1 MVSTQAT
8 KRHTMTKLASGA
20 RAPGTQTVLKLFGA
34 ASCIGA
40 QDTRCD
46 MGPTTIHASD
56 LQSRLRQVGID
67 AVWENTLRPNAK
79 KSEEDA
85 IVDLC
90 TQLAINISKTV
101 ENKQPFA
108 VIGGD
113 HSCAVGTWSGAA
125 NALKAIHS
133 DNKHP
138 LGLIWVDAHMDSHT
152 PQTSV
157 SGAYHGMPLACLLD
171 KGLPALR
178 NIGTQGAKLLPEHVC
193 LVGVRS
199 YEAAEASLLKQ
210 LGVRVFFM
218 EEVKQ
223 RGLRAIMDDALSIVK
238 NTAGFGISIDLDA
251 IDPVDAPGV
260 GSPTQDGLQAEQLIK
275 CLAHI
280 IKQSAKQKNYIGAE
294 ITEYNPFR
302 DVNKKTANLIID
314 LVCATSIKDWL

>member
-1 MVSTQAT
+1 MVSTQPIN
-8 KRHTMTKLASGA
+8 KKLNS
-20 RAPGTQTVLKLFGA
+20 TQTDSSKKTSSKKRSLKLFGA

-46 MGPTTIHASD
+46 MGPLTIRNSQ
-56 LQSRLRQVGID
+56 LQTRLRQAGVD
-67 AVWENTLRPNAK
+67 ATWENILHPQSNQ
-79 KSEEDA
+79 SEESA
-85 IVDLC
+85 IIDLC
-90 TQLAINISKTV
+90 RKLAKDIRLTV
-101 ENKQPFA
+101 KQKHQFA

-125 NALKAIHS
+125 SALKES
-133 DNKHP
+133 HP
-138 LGLIWVDAHMDSHT
+138 ENNNHLGLIWVDAHMDSHT
-152 PQTSV
+152 PQSSI

-171 KGLPALR
+171 RGLAALR
-178 NIGTQGAKLLPEHVC
+178 NIETSGAKLLPAHVC

-218 EEVKQ
+218 DEVKK
-223 RGLRAIMDDALSIVK
+223 RGLSDIMNEALSIVK

-260 GSPTQDGLQAEQLIK
+260 GSPTQDGLQAEQLLKSLGPIV
-275 CLAHI
+275 
-280 IKQSAKQKNYIGAE
+280 KQDNFIGTE

-302 DVNKKTANLIID
+302 DVNHKTAHLIVD
-314 LVCATSIKDWL
+314 LVCATAK

>member
-1 MVSTQAT
+1 MVNTQSINKQPLIKRASGTQAPSTQ
-8 KRHTMTKLASGA
+8 K
-20 RAPGTQTVLKLFGA
+20 VLKLFGV
-34 ASCIGA
+34 ASCMGA

-46 MGPTTIHASD
+46 MGPSAIHTSN
-56 LQSRLRQVGID
+56 LQSRLHQAGID
-67 AVWENTLRPNAK
+67 AIWENILHPKVN
-79 KSEEDA
+79 KSEEDT

-90 TQLAINISKTV
+90 NQLAINISKAV
-101 ENKQPFA
+101 ENKHQFA

-125 NALKAIHS
+125 TALKAIHPEKK
-133 DNKHP
+133 NH

-178 NIGTQGAKLLPEHVC
+178 NIGTKGAKILPEHVC

-199 YEAAEASLLKQ
+199 YEAAEALLLKQ

-218 EEVKQ
+218 EEIKQ
-223 RGLRAIMDDALSIVK
+223 RGLSAIMDEAVSIVK

-275 CLAHI
+275 NLTHM
-280 IKQSAKQKNYIGAE
+280 AKQGNYVGTE

-302 DVNKKTANLIID
+302 DVNDKTANLIID
-314 LVCATSIKDWL
+314 LVCVLSLCD